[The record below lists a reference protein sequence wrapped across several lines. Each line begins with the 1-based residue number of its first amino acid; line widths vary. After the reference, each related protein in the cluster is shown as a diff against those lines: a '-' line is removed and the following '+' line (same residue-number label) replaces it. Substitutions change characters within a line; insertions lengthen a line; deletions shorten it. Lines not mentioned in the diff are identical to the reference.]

1 MEAGRTGV
9 AGLDV
14 ECCVPRL
21 DQDHVRIRNLSME
34 DQTAPETRQRWSSV
48 VEMTAL
54 TVVCTK
60 DVTQPV
66 ESQMLSSVFLS
77 SLCVTVFLT
86 AEILTW
92 DINML
97 LQREGKK
104 KKFKNITCTRG
115 HLLSKFQDWN
125 LMHLTTP
132 S

>member
-1 MEAGRTGV
+1 MEAGQTGV

-21 DQDHVRIRNLSME
+21 DQDHVLIQNLSME
-34 DQTAPETRQRWSSV
+34 AQTAPETRQRWSSV

-60 DVTQPV
+60 DVTQQV

-97 LQREGKK
+97 LQKEGKQR
-104 KKFKNITCTRG
+104 NQRI
-115 HLLSKFQDWN
+115 
-125 LMHLTTP
+125 
-132 S
+132 